1 MVLLSVEQPLIALN
15 QIDLSLLLC
24 LHLDISSPRDL
35 NSRLVLFIGFYS
47 ISTLVGY
54 LTPNPFLC
62 K

>member
-1 MVLLSVEQPLIALN
+1 MSTLLAGAVEYVDCISTVEEDPLFPN
-15 QIDLSLLLC
+15 DGW
-24 LHLDISSPRDL
+24 
-35 NSRLVLFIGFYS
+35 LVGFYG